1 MGIRRVTRAEPITT
15 LNAFD
20 AARIDCAPSE
30 LRALL
35 ERRDRLFGGTSYLM
49 YDEPVH
55 VARASGVWLYDPH
68 GEGYLD
74 AYNNV
79 PSIGHCHPTV
89 VEAISR
95 QAALLNINTR
105 YLYDIVYDYA
115 ERLLATF
122 PEELSAIAFTC
133 TGSESSDLALRIAR
147 AFTAG
152 QGVVVTSNAYHGNT
166 TAVAAISPASGP
178 DVPIGQDVRTVRTPD
193 TLRQPASKIGAR
205 FAEDVEAAFADLR
218 RHGVRA
224 AALVIDTIFS
234 SDGVY
239 PDPPGFL
246 ADGATAA
253 RAAGALIVADEVQP
267 GFGRT
272 GQHMW
277 GFERHALSPDLV
289 ILGKPMGNGF
299 PVAGVA
305 ARREVMAGFSQSSG
319 YFNTFGGNPVAAA
332 AGLAVL
338 EVIER
343 EGLVENADDVGDY
356 LIRGLRALALR
367 FPVAADVRG
376 AGLYIGVEICRPDS
390 VSPDAAIAKR
400 IINGLRKRHI
410 LVSSAGAAGNILK
423 VRPPL
428 CFSRENA
435 DTLLDGLADVLGT
448 VSS

>member
-1 MGIRRVTRAEPITT
+1 MLRTQPITA

-20 AARIDCAPSE
+20 AADISSSPCE
-30 LRALL
+30 LRDLL

-49 YDEPVH
+49 YDEPLH
-55 VARASGVWLYDPH
+55 VARASGVWLHDPH
-68 GEGYLD
+68 GEAYLD

-79 PSIGHCHPTV
+79 PSIGHCHPAV

-95 QAALLNINTR
+95 QAARLNTNTR
-105 YLYDIVYDYA
+105 YLFDIVYDYA

-122 PEELSAIAFTC
+122 PEGLSTVAFTC
-133 TGSESSDLALRIAR
+133 TGSESSDLALRVAR
-147 AFTAG
+147 AYTGG

-178 DVPIGQDVRTVRTPD
+178 DVPLGHDVRTVRTPD
-193 TLRQPASKIGAR
+193 TLRYPPALIGTR
-205 FAEDVEAAFADLR
+205 FAEDVEAAFANLR
-218 RHGVRA
+218 RHGVKP
-224 AALVIDTIFS
+224 AALVMDTIFS

-239 PDPPGFL
+239 PDPAGFL
-246 ADGATAA
+246 SQGVTAA

-272 GQHMW
+272 GAQMW
-277 GFERHALSPDLV
+277 GFGRHGLSPDLV

-299 PVAGVA
+299 PVAGLV
-305 ARREVMAGFSQSSG
+305 ARREVLAGFSQSSG
-319 YFNTFGGNPVAAA
+319 YFNTFGGNPLAAA

-343 EGLVENADDVGDY
+343 EGLVANAGLVGDY
-356 LIRGLRALALR
+356 LTRGLKELAIR
-367 FPVAADVRG
+367 FPLVADVRS
-376 AGLYIGVEICRPDS
+376 AGLYIGVEICSPGDILPD
-390 VSPDAAIAKR
+390 VAMTKR
-400 IINGLRKRHI
+400 IINGLRKRRI
-410 LVSSAGAAGNILK
+410 LVSSTGAAGNILK

-435 DTLLDGLADVLGT
+435 DLLLHGLEEVLEAA
-448 VSS
+448 SH

>member
-1 MGIRRVTRAEPITT
+1 MLGRPQNVLGLQINSAARRNVSADEQMPANAPYLVDGLGILDALLRSWNGSSKGVGCRFCWSYSIERRPKRNVTKTVPLGIRRVTRAEPITT

-193 TLRQPASKIGAR
+193 TLRQPASKIGAPLR
-205 FAEDVEAAFADLR
+205 GGCRGRLR
-218 RHGVRA
+218 R
-224 AALVIDTIFS
+224 S
-234 SDGVY
+234 SPTRSEG
-239 PDPPGFL
+239 
-246 ADGATAA
+246 
-253 RAAGALIVADEVQP
+253 
-267 GFGRT
+267 GRPC
-272 GQHMW
+272 HRHDF
-277 GFERHALSPDLV
+277 FERRRLSGSARLSRRWR
-289 ILGKPMGNGF
+289 NRC
-299 PVAGVA
+299 
-305 ARREVMAGFSQSSG
+305 ARRGR
-319 YFNTFGGNPVAAA
+319 PH
-332 AGLAVL
+332 
-338 EVIER
+338 R
-343 EGLVENADDVGDY
+343 
-356 LIRGLRALALR
+356 
-367 FPVAADVRG
+367 
-376 AGLYIGVEICRPDS
+376 CR
-390 VSPDAAIAKR
+390 
-400 IINGLRKRHI
+400 
-410 LVSSAGAAGNILK
+410 
-423 VRPPL
+423 
-428 CFSRENA
+428 
-435 DTLLDGLADVLGT
+435 
-448 VSS
+448 

>member
-1 MGIRRVTRAEPITT
+1 
-15 LNAFD
+15 
-20 AARIDCAPSE
+20 
-30 LRALL
+30 
-35 ERRDRLFGGTSYLM
+35 
-49 YDEPVH
+49 
-55 VARASGVWLYDPH
+55 
-68 GEGYLD
+68 
-74 AYNNV
+74 
-79 PSIGHCHPTV
+79 
-89 VEAISR
+89 
-95 QAALLNINTR
+95 
-105 YLYDIVYDYA
+105 
-115 ERLLATF
+115 
-122 PEELSAIAFTC
+122 
-133 TGSESSDLALRIAR
+133 
-147 AFTAG
+147 
-152 QGVVVTSNAYHGNT
+152 
-166 TAVAAISPASGP
+166 
-178 DVPIGQDVRTVRTPD
+178 
-193 TLRQPASKIGAR
+193 
-205 FAEDVEAAFADLR
+205 
-218 RHGVRA
+218 
-224 AALVIDTIFS
+224 
-234 SDGVY
+234 
-239 PDPPGFL
+239 
-246 ADGATAA
+246 
-253 RAAGALIVADEVQP
+253 
-267 GFGRT
+267 
-272 GQHMW
+272 MW